1 MWKSANFKEIS
12 LKFYEL
18 TTLPHTFAHF
28 FSLLD
33 PTMSMKVFSWKS
45 FTEVFG
51 RKRLFAKNL
60 DLKGEKKEA
69 LTFRL
74 QINVSRKYTKHLF
87 YRTPLTYLI
96 GKKKVG

>member
-45 FTEVFG
+45 FTVVFG
-51 RKRLFAKNL
+51 SKRLRQRCL
-60 DLKGEKKEA
+60 
-69 LTFRL
+69 
-74 QINVSRKYTKHLF
+74 V
-87 YRTPLTYLI
+87 
-96 GKKKVG
+96 KKVFGEFPRLLVEAIEDA